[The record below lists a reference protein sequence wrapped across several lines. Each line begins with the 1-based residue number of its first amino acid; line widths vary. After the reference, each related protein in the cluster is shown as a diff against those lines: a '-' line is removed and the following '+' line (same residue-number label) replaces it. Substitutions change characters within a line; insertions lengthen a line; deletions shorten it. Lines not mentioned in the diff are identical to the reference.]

1 MPSLRSYPL
10 EFLRPAALHADCD
23 GCRAHRADRAP
34 RPPGDS
40 VLEAAPPDV
49 LRRFYASPF
58 NSRTQNAA
66 APLILDAG
74 EPCTLVTDNMLG
86 SLRDKGAR

>member
-1 MPSLRSYPL
+1 MLTAM
-10 EFLRPAALHADCD
+10 AAAHTAPIGPHGPQGILCSKPRHLMYFAD
-23 GCRAHRADRAP
+23 
-34 RPPGDS
+34 
-40 VLEAAPPDV
+40 
-49 LRRFYASPF
+49 FYASPF